1 MWLWRSYIESVDQ
14 GNDNFAF
21 NCYRHDTYNNNY
33 ESTLSSLYLLSI
45 VRPRREK
52 VEFIRRGEY
61 GSHDT
66 TTTTRNRNSL
76 PESRIWGTS
85 QAQTTPNTVVLTC
98 WAGWSVVQRS
108 SHWISGRRA
117 LGWVFYQCNMHPQ
130 LNHAEKEVNRV
141 TIYSPASPRDGARS
155 GAQIEGTN
163 SSTNHLLVPT
173 SSWKIGYSRWESKEF

>member
-33 ESTLSSLYLLSI
+33 ESTLSSLYLMSI
-45 VRPRREK
+45 VPRREK
-52 VEFIRRGEY
+52 VEFIWRGEY

-66 TTTTRNRNSL
+66 TTTTRNRNSP
-76 PESRIWGTS
+76 PEYRIWGTS
-85 QAQTTPNTVVLTC
+85 QAQTTTVVLTC

-155 GAQIEGTN
+155 EAQIKGTN